1 MLVAIHAQSPEP
13 AWDDRRER
21 SGLQSAPWYLGRQS
35 ARVRVKEWIGRS
47 EVDPV
52 PAAAPRLEKQSQAQ
66 WLAWRLFFDVPRAIP
81 ALGRWVARDVTRV
94 IITTWIAASSRRWRG
109 IRSGFR
115 RSERLLS
122 QWNRKS

>member
-1 MLVAIHAQSPEP
+1 M
-13 AWDDRRER
+13 
-21 SGLQSAPWYLGRQS
+21 
-35 ARVRVKEWIGRS
+35 
-47 EVDPV
+47 
-52 PAAAPRLEKQSQAQ
+52 PAAAPRLEKQWQAQ

-122 QWNRKS
+122 QWNRKSKLADLARRVISKPFAQNVGHLPRLRRPPAIQRTFMRR